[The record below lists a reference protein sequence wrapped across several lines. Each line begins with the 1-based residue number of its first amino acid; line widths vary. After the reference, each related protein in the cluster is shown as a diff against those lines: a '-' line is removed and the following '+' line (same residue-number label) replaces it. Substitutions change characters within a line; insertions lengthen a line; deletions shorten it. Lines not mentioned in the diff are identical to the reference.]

1 MLLKVVAGL
10 ISEIVLCI
18 KEVNQK
24 TRVAAYELLV
34 ELAQTMHERFPP
46 PGVLGSTEDTGKPVS
61 SRSFFCWHQMRST
74 ALLASAHAVLQA
86 KSRKL
91 FACHLFVQQILQTS
105 CGLLHAES
113 CLLFWASCSRRCQLL
128 THCHTCLGLPCRRR

>member
-1 MLLKVVAGL
+1 MLLPTHAWRGFEQGVWLKPSLGAYVWPRAGTAAAHSNLAWSLSMPVLLQVVAGL

-46 PGVLGSTEDTGKPVS
+46 PAVLGSTEGTGGPAS
-61 SRSFFCWHQMRST
+61 SRKC
-74 ALLASAHAVLQA
+74 LLAPQ
-86 KSRKL
+86 
-91 FACHLFVQQILQTS
+91 
-105 CGLLHAES
+105 
-113 CLLFWASCSRRCQLL
+113 
-128 THCHTCLGLPCRRR
+128 

>member
-46 PGVLGSTEDTGKPVS
+46 PDVLGSTEGTGEPAS
-61 SRSFFCWHQMRST
+61 SRKFCQQQSRGT
-74 ALLASAHAVLQA
+74 ALHASGHKVLLGR
-86 KSRKL
+86 SLKL
-91 FACHLFVQQILQTS
+91 MARHLLVQQT
-105 CGLLHAES
+105 
-113 CLLFWASCSRRCQLL
+113 
-128 THCHTCLGLPCRRR
+128 P

>member
-1 MLLKVVAGL
+1 MPVLLKVVAGL

-46 PGVLGSTEDTGKPVS
+46 PGVLGSTEDTGEPVS
-61 SRSFFCWHQMRST
+61 SRLILPAPNRGT
-74 ALLASAHAVLQA
+74 AWLASAHEVLQA
-86 KSRKL
+86 KSR
-91 FACHLFVQQILQTS
+91 
-105 CGLLHAES
+105 
-113 CLLFWASCSRRCQLL
+113 CLPFICTAD
-128 THCHTCLGLPCRRR
+128 P